1 MYENAQKPENSIEKP
16 SIKEGVDFLF
26 EQHPELAAIGTKEQY
41 SEYLDTIFPE
51 SKVKDI
57 VYHGTKAEKIDNF
70 KLSYGSFGTGIYFQ
84 TNHGKYF
91 TDAFGDNVVCVVLNT
106 KQPYS
111 FYSNFKGTQGDLP
124 KLWID
129 LREQHQ
135 KNETLANLA
144 DHFNMEVKK
153 LGYDSL
159 SIQMGDGSIVKEDF
173 YHLVFNSEQVHIL
186 GSDQDL
192 EDFKEFV
199 SKK

>member
-1 MYENAQKPENSIEKP
+1 MHEGVPKVENNMEKP
-16 SIKEGVDFLF
+16 LIKEGVDFVF
-26 EQHPELAAIGTKEQY
+26 EQNPELAAIGTKEQY

-57 VYHGTKAEKIDNF
+57 VYHGTKSEKIDNF

-84 TNHGKYF
+84 TKHGKYF
-91 TDAFGDNVVCVVLNT
+91 TDGFGDNVVCVVLNT
-106 KQPYS
+106 KQPYP

-135 KNETLANLA
+135 KNNTLSNLA

-153 LGYDSL
+153 SGYDSL
-159 SIQMGDGSIVKEDF
+159 SIQMGDGSIVAPLF
-173 YHLVFNSEQVHIL
+173 YHLVFESNQVHIL
-186 GSDQDL
+186 GSEKDL
-192 EDFKEFV
+192 ENFKEFV
-199 SKK
+199 S